1 MADFLE
7 VIVINSHEF
16 EQTQGDSER
25 QGSLA
30 CCSPRGRK
38 ESDKRGG
45 KSATEQLTEQQHSN
59 QTISLETDLALCSAL
74 GMPS

>member
-1 MADFLE
+1 MSLSKLRE
-7 VIVINSHEF
+7 IVKDGEAWRAAVHRVTKSRTN
-16 EQTQGDSER
+16 GV
-25 QGSLA
+25 A
-30 CCSPRGRK
+30 
-38 ESDKRGG
+38 